1 MSALLSYVSE
11 NKAQNVFVKK
21 RSIALSRQEIRTQLF
36 ALVDPETVLT
46 IPRKEL
52 LDQVSFVVGE
62 LLRRNSIEMHNGEM
76 AAFAEA
82 LADDLVSA
90 CSGKY
95 SLRQKLI

>member
-1 MSALLSYVSE
+1 MSALLSHVSE
-11 NKAQNVFVKK
+11 NKVQSVFVKE
-21 RSIALSRQEIRTQLF
+21 RSIASSRQEIRAQLF

-62 LLRRNSIEMHNGEM
+62 LARKNSIEMHNGEI
-76 AAFAEA
+76 AAFVEV

-95 SLRQKLI
+95 SLQQKLI